1 MKLTKIQMVFLK
13 WETDPIVKRRFGGF
27 WLTLLFQVVLF
38 VAAELLR
45 PKPEFENAKPA
56 GLGDFSFPTAT
67 EGRVIPLLWG
77 TVRVDGPNAI
87 WYGDLR
93 QDAIVE
99 KVKTGMFS
107 SEEVVQGY
115 EYRLGLQFAIARGPV
130 DKIIGLWI
138 GDDKVWTGD
147 VAHGATFTVDDP
159 ELFGGKDRGNGGF
172 TGTFEFFSGTTT
184 QTASSYLSTYKQQGG
199 DTPANRGTC
208 YLAPYTEPF
217 YVGNATTLK
226 PWKFELQR
234 IPNQLGAVGGVEVV
248 NLLDANPACVAYEV
262 MTNTEWGLG
271 YAAADIDLT
280 SFRAA
285 AVTLEDEGN
294 GFSML
299 LTTAKEASGIV
310 RLLEEQ
316 MDGLIRFNQKSSTWE
331 IKLARAD
338 YTPGTL
344 TVVNE
349 DNLVELVNFGRGS
362 WEGTSNMVR
371 VKFIDRT
378 DEYKSTYAMAQDTA
392 NVRIQGVDLSVTK
405 NYPGVM
411 DRTNANFLAWR
422 DLRTLSYPLA
432 KASLVVDRTFWD
444 KLPGDV
450 IEFTHTYLGITLLP
464 MRITS
469 MDMGELENNRIR
481 LELVQDVFYTATPS
495 FSDPTS
501 TNWVK
506 PTETLVGY
514 TSQRAFEAPRAIVR
528 RDPATS
534 GALLSTVM
542 AAARLGGSEISFD
555 IRERHSAGATAG
567 VYATVGSVT
576 QFVKVGQLSGAL
588 AIGSAYPLGALTL
601 SSTPDTQA
609 AILASFGIPSGTEE
623 LGTTLMNLVLVDEE
637 FMLVET
643 AAANAS
649 NVNLSNVYR
658 GVLDS
663 VQANHADAADVYIL
677 MAGAGTTDALPET
690 DNVDIKL
697 IPVAFDSELNEAS
710 ATTISF
716 AMDKR
721 VRRPYPPSL
730 LSLNGVAW
738 DITSVSLES
747 EGTVAEDY
755 GVACV
760 IRRRDYR
767 AADGG
772 NELLGLATDAETLD
786 ATYPTAQATDHDLE
800 VRHDPTGTNELVL
813 NATISGTTYTLL
825 RIDILQALDGAV
837 PTGDIEFS
845 WAGSHTDGGETLTS
859 RQSLVLASDI
869 VSTLEGQFEFGLLS
883 LNETSA
889 TYTATVTGSYSFTLS
904 TAFSVGLVQYR
915 INGGGWL
922 TLLTAG
928 ATSNSFAA
936 NSTDT
941 IEVRHTS
948 SDSGILKQLDMNAP
962 GAGQDGFAVLEN

>member
-1 MKLTKIQMVFLK
+1 MKLTKFQKAKLR
-13 WETDPIVKRRFGGF
+13 WEKDSNRKAGF
-27 WLTLLFQVVLF
+27 WMTLLFQVVLF

-45 PKPEFENAKPA
+45 PKPEFEDAKPA
-56 GLGDFSFPTAT
+56 GLGDFSIPTAT
-67 EGRVIPLLWG
+67 EGRVVPLLWG

-99 KVKTGMFS
+99 KVSTGMFS
-107 SEEVVQGY
+107 SEQVVQGY
-115 EYRLGLQFAIARGPV
+115 EYRLGLQFAISRGPV

-138 GDDKVWTGD
+138 GDDKVWTGE
-147 VAHGATFTVDDP
+147 ATHGQTFTVDDP

-172 TGTFEFFSGTTT
+172 TGTFEFFSGTPT
-184 QTASSYLSTYKQQGG
+184 QTASTYLSQYMQQGG
-199 DTPANRGTC
+199 DTPANTGTC
-208 YLAPYTEPF
+208 YLAPYQEPF
-217 YVGNATTLK
+217 YVGNATSLK

-234 IPNQLGAVGGVEVV
+234 IPNQLGVVGGIELV
-248 NLLDANPACVAYEV
+248 NLLDANLACVAYEI
-262 MTNTEWGLG
+262 MTDTEWGLG
-271 YAAADIDLT
+271 YAAADVDT
-280 SFRAA
+280 DNFKAA
-285 AVTLEDEGN
+285 AATLETEGN

-299 LTTAKEASGIV
+299 LTTAKEASGLM
-310 RLLEEQ
+310 RLIEEQ
-316 MDGLIRFNQKSSTWE
+316 MDGVIRFNQQSSKWE

-344 TVVNE
+344 TEVNE

-362 WEGTSNMVR
+362 WEGTSNHVR
-371 VKFIDRT
+371 VKFNDRT

-405 NYPGVM
+405 NFPGVM
-411 DRTNANFLAWR
+411 NRTTANSLAWR

-450 IEFTHTYLGITLLP
+450 IEFTHTYLGLTKLP

-481 LELVQDVFYTATPS
+481 MEVVQDVFYTATPS

-501 TNWVK
+501 TNWTS
-506 PTETLVGY
+506 PTETLVQFS
-514 TSQRAFEAPRAIVR
+514 SQRAFEAPRAIVR

-542 AAARLGGSEISFD
+542 ATARLAGSEISFD

-567 VYATVGSVT
+567 VYTTVGSVT
-576 QFVKVGQLSGAL
+576 KFVKVGQLSGAL
-588 AIGSAYPLGALTL
+588 ALGSAYPLGTLTI

-609 AILASFGIPSGTEE
+609 AILGSFGIPSGTEE

-643 AAANAS
+643 AVANAA
-649 NVNLSNVYR
+649 NVNLSSVYR

-663 VQANHADAADVYIL
+663 VQADHADAADVYIL
-677 MAGAGTTDALPET
+677 MAGAGTTDPLPET

-697 IPVAFDSELNEAS
+697 IPVAFSSELAEAS

-721 VRRPYPPSL
+721 VRRPYPPSYL
-730 LSLNGVAW
+730 TLNGAGW
-738 DITSVSLES
+738 DTTNVSLEGT
-747 EGTVAEDY
+747 GTVAEDL

-767 AADGG
+767 VADGG
-772 NELLGLATDAETLD
+772 NELLGLATDAETLN
-786 ATYPTAQATDHDLE
+786 ASYPAAQATDHDLE
-800 VRHDPTGTNELVL
+800 VRHDPTGTNDLVL
-813 NATISGTTYTLL
+813 NATITGTTYTLL
-825 RIDILQALDGAV
+825 RIEILQALNGAV
-837 PTGDIEFS
+837 PTGELELS

-859 RQSLVLASDI
+859 RQSLVISSSIATTLA
-869 VSTLEGQFEFGLLS
+869 GQFEFGLLS

-889 TYTATVTGSYSFTLS
+889 QYTATVTGSYSFTLS

-936 NSTDT
+936 NSADT

-962 GAGQDGFAVLEN
+962 GAGQDGFAILEN